1 MGHSL
6 IAYDISSDGIRRT
19 VSRLLENWG
28 TRLQQSVFVADI
40 SPGQRKELEQL
51 ARDKREKGDSL
62 LVLPVCAACR
72 ARAGIAAYAPPQ
84 AHIFL

>member
-28 TRLQQSVFVADI
+28 TRLQQS
-40 SPGQRKELEQL
+40 
-51 ARDKREKGDSL
+51 
-62 LVLPVCAACR
+62 PVCAACL